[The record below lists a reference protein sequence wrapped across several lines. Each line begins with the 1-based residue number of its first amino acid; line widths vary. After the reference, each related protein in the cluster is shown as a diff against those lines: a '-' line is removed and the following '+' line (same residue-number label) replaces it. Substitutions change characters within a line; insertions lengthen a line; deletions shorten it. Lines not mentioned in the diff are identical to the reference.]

1 MYYVD
6 EVAATIERLGSER
19 LYLLQGLNQDSK
31 TVMQA
36 PTLSLGQYAVCM
48 HGRCSARSHRT
59 AALIAR
65 RAGASDAR

>member
-1 MYYVD
+1 VYYVD

-48 HGRCSARSHRT
+48 HGR
-59 AALIAR
+59 
-65 RAGASDAR
+65 